1 MSSYKADYLC
11 LLPGADLHVSRPA
24 ALLHVDVAQL
34 DLARAPADVYGLIS
48 MFLHGLSQMAMS
60 VSMSFYVYVLMY
72 MALAMHISRSN
83 THTGYNDVSALLGV
97 ATELTC
103 GQQSCLSPVQLKSSW
118 LNAGAECIAA
128 HGSARQSAITPGGP
142 EPLAQVC
149 LLPDP
154 PRSQGQPP
162 G

>member
-1 MSSYKADYLC
+1 MCAAYAIFPYNPSHEPCTSFLMSSYKADYLC
-11 LLPGADLHVSRPA
+11 LQPGADLHVSRPA

-34 DLARAPADVYGLIS
+34 DLARAPADVHGLIS

-118 LNAGAECIAA
+118 LNCRG
-128 HGSARQSAITPGGP
+128 
-142 EPLAQVC
+142 
-149 LLPDP
+149 
-154 PRSQGQPP
+154 
-162 G
+162 